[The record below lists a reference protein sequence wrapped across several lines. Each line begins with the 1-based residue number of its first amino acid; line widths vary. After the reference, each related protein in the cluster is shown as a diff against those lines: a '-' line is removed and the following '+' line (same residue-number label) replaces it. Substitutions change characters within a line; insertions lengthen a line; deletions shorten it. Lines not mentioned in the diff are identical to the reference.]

1 MRSNVILQT
10 YYFIVQKHYINSHE
24 TAKIYRV
31 YTKVNAVAVLFYTIY
46 IYFKI
51 QYPFYLEEFPSCIL
65 KVFAYTTFIRYL

>member
-31 YTKVNAVAVLFYTIY
+31 YTKVNAVAVKKAMICIARKYVLILFRN
-46 IYFKI
+46 
-51 QYPFYLEEFPSCIL
+51 IL
-65 KVFAYTTFIRYL
+65 

>member
-31 YTKVNAVAVLFYTIY
+31 YAKVNAVAV
-46 IYFKI
+46 KR
-51 QYPFYLEEFPSCIL
+51 S
-65 KVFAYTTFIRYL
+65 V